1 MAACTGAMVG
11 PELARM
17 GEHGR
22 PILGEVFVQRDLVL
36 ASRTSP
42 SRDRFGGD
50 LVEGPVR
57 RFRRFGLLCHAAS
70 QRSPGP
76 CRSSSESRTAR
87 GEMRSYTPR
96 NKPTPAAAAAFRLAK
111 PTRWLA
117 ALALLADGVAGRTH
131 GSHPCRLCRKTD
143 GQQTPGRRR

>member
-1 MAACTGAMVG
+1 MAAFTGAMVG

-22 PILGEVFVQRDLVL
+22 PILGEVFVQQDLVL

-70 QRSPGP
+70 IGREVSASTEPRPLPKLLGVKDRTGRDAQLHPTQQANAGCSGGVPAGQADPLARSPG
-76 CRSSSESRTAR
+76 
-87 GEMRSYTPR
+87 
-96 NKPTPAAAAAFRLAK
+96 F
-111 PTRWLA
+111 
-117 ALALLADGVAGRTH
+117 AG
-131 GSHPCRLCRKTD
+131 G
-143 GQQTPGRRR
+143 